1 MLLSL
6 KNIIEDEL
14 MHPAKYEF
22 KQKKKKTKSNV
33 TFSVLKFD
41 IFFSSII
48 SIK

>member
-1 MLLSL
+1 M
-6 KNIIEDEL
+6 KNIIENEL

-22 KQKKKKTKSNV
+22 KQKKKTKSNV
-33 TFSVLKFD
+33 AFSVLKFD